1 MIRFRLK
8 ELLAEKGFQE
18 NRRVTLDE
26 VSQETGIHRTTLS
39 KIANQRGYN
48 TGTEN
53 IDRLCVYFDCK
64 VEDIIEY
71 VPISDTPKSAD

>member
-26 VSQETGIHRTTLS
+26 VSQATSIHRTTLS

-48 TGTEN
+48 TGT
-53 IDRLCVYFDCK
+53 
-64 VEDIIEY
+64 
-71 VPISDTPKSAD
+71 